1 MSCSYRR
8 RCSSSSDDDIEIKGN
23 AGCKGNTGC
32 KGNAGLKK
40 DIEFKKDITLLT
52 ELNLKLTER
61 VDKLEKLI
69 NDMILYQP
77 DGEGYQEAK
86 THFETISK

>member
-1 MSCSYRR
+1 MSCKYRR
-8 RCSSSSDDDIEIKGN
+8 RQCCSSSDDDIKGDV
-23 AGCKGNTGC
+23 GF
-32 KGNAGLKK
+32 KK
-40 DIEFKKDITLLT
+40 DIEIKKDITMLT

-77 DGEGYQEAK
+77 DGE
-86 THFETISK
+86 